1 MFCFEEVLHYRN
13 SDTFYLMDLS
23 GITEECKIR
32 INIKEDT
39 RIEKFHTIVWR
50 ALTEKPELTS
60 LNWTLIMP
68 SILQSI
74 HLRCEEHRTFLHGQE
89 ASSDDEVDV
98 IGEGPRKD
106 AILESRSRFLHGC
119 IKATTQQC
127 SYSLGISTQ
136 DDERR
141 RRNT

>member
-74 HLRCEEHRTFLHGQE
+74 HLRFEEHRTFLHGQE

-106 AILESRSRFLHGC
+106 TILESRSR
-119 IKATTQQC
+119 
-127 SYSLGISTQ
+127 
-136 DDERR
+136 
-141 RRNT
+141 